1 MNCIEATRLISEGLE
16 RPLGRGEKT
25 QLRFHTL
32 MCSGCRNFERQAP
45 MLRTISRNYTPL
57 IDLPTE
63 TSDEKNPTGQT
74 DA

>member
-1 MNCIEATRLISEGLE
+1 MNCIEATRLISESLE

-57 IDLPTE
+57 IDPLTE
-63 TSDEKNPTGQT
+63 SSDEEKNPERDG
-74 DA
+74 